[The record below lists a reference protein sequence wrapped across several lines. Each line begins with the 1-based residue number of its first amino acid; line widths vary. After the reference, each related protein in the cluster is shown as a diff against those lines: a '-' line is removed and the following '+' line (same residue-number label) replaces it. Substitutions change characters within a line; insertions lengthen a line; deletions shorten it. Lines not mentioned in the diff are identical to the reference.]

1 LIARGGFPTR
11 PGSPFL
17 PLQKRFFIKNTV
29 LPELL
34 FNSYRQSFSMG
45 GHLIMKKK
53 TWLTFITLSVGVW
66 LGNLQGAELGA
77 GDAIVRPSVGVG
89 FKSD

>member
-1 LIARGGFPTR
+1 
-11 PGSPFL
+11 
-17 PLQKRFFIKNTV
+17 
-29 LPELL
+29 
-34 FNSYRQSFSMG
+34 MG

-53 TWLTFITLSVGVW
+53 AWLTFITLSVGVW